1 MLHPWYNFIMK
12 KISLKIKRKI
22 VDNFLLEINKKLKSY
37 KFDLNTISYLSKRS
51 IFKLLKL
58 SYQADGI
65 TFDKSKLKQTSK
77 FLFGLSR
84 QKQSK
89 KVITKTFNDIT
100 SQNMDLLINKS
111 ASDFIAISEQDMDS
125 SIYPEITFTNIFK
138 KQYLLLEVLRI

>member
-1 MLHPWYNFIMK
+1 MK

-58 SYQADGI
+58 SYQADGD
-65 TFDKSKLKQTSK
+65 TFDKLKLKQTSK
-77 FLFGLSR
+77 FLFDISR
-84 QKQSK
+84 EEKNK
-89 KVITKTFNDIT
+89 KRITKIFNDIT
-100 SQNMDLLINKS
+100 SDNMDLLVEKT
-111 ASDFIAISEQDMDS
+111 ASDFIAISEQNIDN
-125 SIYPEITFTNIFK
+125 SIYSKITFKNIFK

>member
-58 SYQADGI
+58 SYQADGD
-65 TFDKSKLKQTSK
+65 TFDKLKLKQTSK
-77 FLFGLSR
+77 FLFDISR
-84 QKQSK
+84 EEKNK
-89 KVITKTFNDIT
+89 KRITKIFNDIT
-100 SQNMDLLINKS
+100 SDNMDLLVEKT
-111 ASDFIAISEQDMDS
+111 ASDFIAISEQNIDN
-125 SIYPEITFTNIFK
+125 SIYSKITFKNIFK